1 MAGGALAP
9 APASGSPDES
19 AAPGIP
25 RFDLARSGLELTRP
39 TRAGAFFDVV
49 GRRSAVFGYENR
61 PFEAWVYPLKLL
73 DDFRLSFQLEGY
85 PLELEGADT
94 AVTVTV
100 RPEAT
105 IFTHSHAGFTV
116 REIVFAPLDE
126 PGIVILLDVQ
136 SALPLTVIGSFRP
149 RLRLMWPAGLMTGD
163 LGWDEKERVYSVTE
177 ETKRFAAVIGSPAA
191 RDLAVMPYQEEPKD
205 VPIRFSVEV
214 RPEAMGKELIP
225 IVIAGGVSTAAALP
239 GADWGG
245 TAGGTG
251 RDAAKATYDRL
262 LRSVRELYEKNVAY
276 YRSLQERTVSVTTPD
291 DRLNTALAWAKVGVD
306 KGLATNPM
314 LGTGLVAGF
323 RTSGQSERPGFA
335 WMFGRDALWT
345 ALAIESYG
353 DFASARA
360 ALSFL
365 RKLQRADGK
374 IPHEISQ
381 SAGLIPWFSDYKY
394 PWESADATPLY
405 VIAQADHWRAS
416 GDAAFLRESWPSIVK
431 AWRFPA
437 ATDTDGNGL
446 VENTKFG
453 HGWTEGSPPYPP
465 HEEIYL
471 QGVWVEACR
480 SLAELASVMK
490 DPALASS
497 ALAAAERTRAAVEAT
512 YWLSGPG
519 YYAFATALARPE
531 KVYNAEPGPRR
542 AARQAR
548 IEALR
553 GKTLVDEDTVLPAVP
568 LWWRVLDPERAQAE
582 IDHLGASSLATDWG
596 ARLISA
602 RSELYDPLSYHY
614 GSVWPLFTGWAS
626 TGAYRYGR
634 PHVGYQALMANALLT
649 FQGALGY
656 VTELLSGDRNAPF
669 GRSSHHQVWSE
680 AMVLSPMIRGL
691 LGIEVAG
698 GGRSVTFAP
707 QLPADWD
714 RVTVRNVAAGGSRC
728 AFSLARETGRLSIEV
743 ETSASSPASG
753 AGVAAGPGLVLS
765 PAFPLDAR
773 VRAVTIDGRD
783 APFRMEPQGDV
794 QHAVVSVP
802 ATAFSLTAPSGTPS
816 GTALGRSATAR
827 VVFTYDEGTDVFAP
841 VEIPDRGATS
851 EGLRILRSRADAG
864 ALHLTLEGVAGRSY
878 ALAIRTPRTVGGASG
893 VTVVPATAVSATAV
907 SATGPASG
915 AAPPHTDL
923 RVAFDGPSGQYV
935 RRTIDLPLR

>member
-1 MAGGALAP
+1 M
-9 APASGSPDES
+9 
-19 AAPGIP
+19 APGIP
-25 RFDLARSGLELTRP
+25 RFDFPRSGLELERP
-39 TRAGAFFDVV
+39 TRSGAFFDVV

-105 IFTHSHAGFTV
+105 TFTHSHAGFTV

-126 PGIVILLDVQ
+126 PGIVILLEVR

-163 LGWDEKERVYSVTE
+163 LGWDEKEHVYSITE
-177 ETKRFAAVIGSPAA
+177 ETKRFAAVIGSPTA
-191 RDLAVMPYQEEPKD
+191 RDLSVMPYQEEPKD
-205 VPIRFSVEV
+205 VPIRFSVDV
-214 RPEAMGKELIP
+214 RPEVMDTQLIP
-225 IVIAGGVSTAAALP
+225 IVIAGSVA
-239 GADWGG
+239 
-245 TAGGTG
+245 G
-251 RDAAKATYDRL
+251 RDEAKATYDRL
-262 LRSVRELYEKNVAY
+262 LRSARALYERNAVY
-276 YRSLQERTVSVTTPD
+276 YRDLQDRTVSITTPD
-291 DRLNTALAWAKVGVD
+291 ERLNTALAWAKVGVD
-306 KGLATNPM
+306 KGLATNPL

-345 ALAIESYG
+345 ALAIHAYG
-353 DFASARA
+353 DFDAARA
-360 ALSFL
+360 ALAFL
-365 RKLQRADGK
+365 RKLQRPDGK

-381 SAGLIPWFSDYKY
+381 SAGLIPWFTDYKY

-416 GDAAFLRESWPSIVK
+416 GDTAFLRESWPSIVK
-431 AWRFPA
+431 AWRFTA

-471 QGVWVEACR
+471 QGVWVEASR
-480 SLAELASVMK
+480 AVAELADVMK
-490 DPALASS
+490 DAALSRA
-497 ALAAAERTRAAVEAT
+497 ARDAAERTRAAVEAT
-512 YWLSGPG
+512 YWLPGPG
-519 YYAFATALARPE
+519 FYAFATALAKPE

-553 GKTLVDEDTVLPAVP
+553 GHRLVDEDTVLPAVP
-568 LWWRVLDPERAQAE
+568 LWWRVLDDERAQSE
-582 IDHLGASSLATDWG
+582 IDHLGGASMATDWG
-596 ARLISA
+596 ARIISA

-626 TGAYRYGR
+626 MGAYRYGR

-691 LGIEVAG
+691 LGIEATD
-698 GGRSVTFAP
+698 GGRSLTFAP

-714 RVTVRNVAAGGSRC
+714 FVTVRNVAAGAARYDL
-728 AFSLARETGRLSIEV
+728 SLTRK
-743 ETSASSPASG
+743 
-753 AGVAAGPGLVLS
+753 PGLMTIAVERRGGGSAARVLLA

-773 VRAVTIDGRD
+773 VRSVTVNGRPL
-783 APFRMEPQGDV
+783 PFEIERRGDV
-794 QHAVVSVP
+794 QRAVVTVP
-802 ATAFSLTAPSGTPS
+802 VSAAVFS
-816 GTALGRSATAR
+816 
-827 VVFTYDEGTDVFAP
+827 YDEGSEVFSTIDTPA
-841 VEIPDRGATS
+841 RGATS
-851 EGLRILRSRADAG
+851 EGLRILRSRAESG
-864 ALHLTLEGVAGRSY
+864 MLHLVLEGIAGRTYTLGVRSPRSV
-878 ALAIRTPRTVGGASG
+878 ADTPGIAG
-893 VTVVPATAVSATAV
+893 VTVVGPPAGTPAGTELRVGFEG
-907 SATGPASG
+907 ATGE
-915 AAPPHTDL
+915 
-923 RVAFDGPSGQYV
+923 YV